1 MEARSTRFSMAVYF
15 CRAAGDMDEQ
25 HIRIL
30 KNRQA
35 CSLGDGPTSAP
46 EVLPGWTGVRMVR
59 HRPAP
64 EFVDRHVIA
73 PHPVVTLLA
82 AGEMSSHMR
91 FGLRD
96 VHSQVRA
103 GELMF
108 YSGAR
113 EIDYAH
119 WHARGATLVSVELD
133 PARLH
138 MLEPPAGRGA
148 ERALKGE
155 PRFVDAE
162 LGALIG
168 SLWREAQAGCPHGR
182 LFADSLCLG
191 LALHV
196 YRRFGAHEP
205 QRTEAR
211 ARLSGTQ
218 LRRIDDYIAR
228 HLDQSIG
235 LDDLAQEVGL
245 SRFHFSRVFSN
256 TLGRSP
262 YQHVIRKRLERAYQL
277 LMSSELSVADVAL
290 SAGFSSQAHFSA
302 LCRRELGATPRG
314 LRERR

>member
-1 MEARSTRFSMAVYF
+1 
-15 CRAAGDMDEQ
+15 MDEQ
-25 HIRIL
+25 HIRIT
-30 KNRQA
+30 KDRQA
-35 CSLGDGPTSAP
+35 SSLGDGPASAP
-46 EVLPGWTGVRMVR
+46 EVLPAWTGIRMAR
-59 HRPAP
+59 YRPAP
-64 EFVDRHVIA
+64 EFTDRHVVA
-73 PHPVVTLLA
+73 PHPIVTLLCE
-82 AGEMSSHMR
+82 GEMASHMR

-96 VHSQVRA
+96 VRTQVRG

-108 YSGAR
+108 YSGGR
-113 EIDYAH
+113 EIDYAR
-119 WHARGATLVSVELD
+119 WQTRDATLVSVELD
-133 PARLH
+133 PARLD
-138 MLEPPAGRGA
+138 MFEAAAPGSA

-155 PRFVDAE
+155 PRFVDAG
-162 LGALIG
+162 LGTLIR
-168 SLWREAQAGCPHGR
+168 SLWQEAQAGCPHGR
-182 LFADSLCLG
+182 LFADSLSLG

-196 YRRFGAHEP
+196 YKRFGAHA
-205 QRTEAR
+205 RGHTDAR
-211 ARLSGTQ
+211 ARLSGPQ
-218 LRRIDDYIAR
+218 LKRIDEYIAR

-235 LDDLAQEVGL
+235 LDDLAQQVGL